1 MWTIKQEHSVIVLG
15 CSCVTVV
22 FFFNYCIL
30 IVLCVVCSL
39 QQQLSGVGVLVCAGE
54 SGTRRRFNCS
64 YEPGEIP
71 ASHQNR
77 RTQPQCR
84 FTEGP
89 SWHQPWQSLL
99 RYRLGQN
106 DTLNS
111 MYNVYL
117 GVWWLVCT
125 ELPVYTGY
133 QFVCVHVCGSMQGA
147 SFSLFFYFIQD
158 CTMKSSSISLHATH
172 RGHVCNRYSN

>member
-1 MWTIKQEHSVIVLG
+1 MQVIIHFEFMRFYNSFWKGTRLILWTIKQEHSVIVLL
-15 CSCVTVV
+15 CSFITVV
-22 FFFNYCIL
+22 FFFYYCIL

-54 SGTRRRFNCS
+54 SGSRRRFNCS

-84 FTEGP
+84 FKEGP

-99 RYRLGQN
+99 CYRLGQN

-117 GVWWLVCT
+117 GV
-125 ELPVYTGY
+125 
-133 QFVCVHVCGSMQGA
+133 F
-147 SFSLFFYFIQD
+147 D
-158 CTMKSSSISLHATH
+158 D
-172 RGHVCNRYSN
+172 